1 MNLLWWILIG
11 IGGVIGLVLLLLAG
25 ALFTKT
31 AVRISYDGK
40 EIKIRLRIF
49 GISITVYP
57 RKEKPTKEK
66 PKKKKKTKELSPK
79 KTEKKSL
86 SHQLKEVTEDATFSD
101 YVEILRTVLTE
112 FVGKFRIEGLMLHVS
127 VGGDDAMKIA
137 MTYGS
142 INALLYPILGAISAA
157 DRLDRCDVQIT
168 PDFTAEEFRAE
179 GDATFSVRLIH
190 GVTCLIKLIK
200 IL

>member
-1 MNLLWWILIG
+1 MNLLRWILIG

-49 GISITVYP
+49 GIPITVYP

-66 PKKKKKTKELSPK
+66 PKKKKKKNKNSEK
-79 KTEKKSL
+79 KKSL
-86 SHQLKEVTEDATFSD
+86 SDQLKEVTEDAKFSD

-112 FVGKFRIEGLMLHVS
+112 FVGKFRIEGLMLHIS

-142 INALLYPILGAISAA
+142 INALLYPILGAVSAA

-168 PDFTAEEFRAE
+168 PDFTAEKFCAE